1 MIKDFE
7 ETEFG
12 TILHNGSEYFSAS
25 YLASLNISKFPTS
38 RAGVYK
44 KAALE
49 GWITI
54 HVAGKGARD
63 GVRHF
68 LIPEYLLEKIETIRK
83 NKGYIENYPTA
94 AQSSTRVV
102 ARDSIAATQM
112 SLNDFANMPKYAI
125 KSIRNNHAAS
135 VESEQVV
142 DYLAFRKDWLQYSM
156 NIYDQ
161 ALALIRIK
169 GDSMAPTLRNDDLIL
184 TDLSQSRIDDDSI
197 YVLSIKNELVVKRIQ
212 RKLNGSFVIMTD
224 NDAYKPE
231 EMNEE
236 DAMSLPVIGKVVW
249 FGRRI

>member
-63 GVRHF
+63 GV
-68 LIPEYLLEKIETIRK
+68 
-83 NKGYIENYPTA
+83 
-94 AQSSTRVV
+94 
-102 ARDSIAATQM
+102 
-112 SLNDFANMPKYAI
+112 
-125 KSIRNNHAAS
+125 
-135 VESEQVV
+135 
-142 DYLAFRKDWLQYSM
+142 
-156 NIYDQ
+156 
-161 ALALIRIK
+161 
-169 GDSMAPTLRNDDLIL
+169 
-184 TDLSQSRIDDDSI
+184 
-197 YVLSIKNELVVKRIQ
+197 KRIQ

>member
-1 MIKDFE
+1 MKVKNFSLRLKRVIGDIPFTRWAVEHGLKPSTVNEWLNHDRVPRKN
-7 ETEFG
+7 G
-12 TILHNGSEYFSAS
+12 LDILVEKTG
-25 YLASLNISKFPTS
+25 
-38 RAGVYK
+38 
-44 KAALE
+44 
-49 GWITI
+49 
-54 HVAGKGARD
+54 
-63 GVRHF
+63 
-68 LIPEYLLEKIETIRK
+68 IPEEWWLRGE
-83 NKGYIENYPTA
+83 GYHPEEINQYPSVA
-94 AQSSTRVV
+94 PALTRVV

>member
-1 MIKDFE
+1 MMGI
-7 ETEFG
+7 
-12 TILHNGSEYFSAS
+12 AS
-25 YLASLNISKFPTS
+25 KLKSLINDQS
-38 RAGVYK
+38 VNQ
-44 KAALE
+44 
-49 GWITI
+49 W
-54 HVAGKGARD
+54 ARD
-63 GVRHF
+63 HGLPPQTVHEWIKRDRMPRSAGLKT
-68 LIPEYLLEKIETIRK
+68 LIDATGMPKEWWLRGEGCKPEEI
-83 NKGYIENYPTA
+83 NQYPSVA
-94 AQSSTRVV
+94 PALTRVV

-142 DYLAFRKDWLQYSM
+142 DYLAFKKDWLQYSM